1 MFNAGGAPG
10 YIAKEKGLV
19 QISDHGAINEA
30 IDQAIS
36 GNPGPVAEYLGGKEQ
51 AIRFL
56 VGQVMKIT
64 RGNANPQLA
73 NELLKERL
81 ESLR

>member
-1 MFNAGGAPG
+1 APG

-30 IDQAIS
+30 INEAIS
-36 GNPGPVAEYLGGKEQ
+36 GNPDPVAEYLGGKEQ

-64 RGNANPQLA
+64 RGNANPQVA
-73 NELLKERL
+73 NELLKEKL
-81 ESLR
+81 ESLKYSHERQ